1 MLLVVGV
8 HNQSVM
14 RKHAWHQRCSSML
27 VAPAHIY
34 IISFCQRDDTLGR
47 CDRAGQKRDNEK
59 GKEQD
64 WFCVY
69 VQVWKTQLT
78 PTGRAWSGD
87 VNLMGL
93 ALISANFPHL
103 HIQIVFNGQEKSTGA
118 WKCAAEEAEL
128 AESRRGGWDEEIL

>member
-1 MLLVVGV
+1 
-8 HNQSVM
+8 
-14 RKHAWHQRCSSML
+14 ML
-27 VAPAHIY
+27 VAPADIY
-34 IISFCQRDDTLGR
+34 IISFCRRDDTLGR
-47 CDRAGQKRDNEK
+47 CDRAGQKGDDEK

-93 ALISANFPHL
+93 ALISDNFAHL
-103 HIQIVFNGQEKSTGA
+103 QIQIDSHGQEKSTGV
-118 WKCAAEEAEL
+118 WKRAAEEAEL
-128 AESRRGGWDEEIL
+128 AESRRGGWDEEVL